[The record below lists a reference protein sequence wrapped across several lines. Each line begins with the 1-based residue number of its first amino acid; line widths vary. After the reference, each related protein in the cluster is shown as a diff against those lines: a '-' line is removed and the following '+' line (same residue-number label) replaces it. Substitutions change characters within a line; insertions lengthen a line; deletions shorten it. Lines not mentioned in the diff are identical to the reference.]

1 MVELTSAQFK
11 VMEYIFNH
19 MDSTGTPPTIRE
31 IASYFNWKSI
41 GSAQDVIAALRKK
54 GLLLSNVPGKSR
66 QIVPTKEVSE
76 YFYQYYSKS
85 QNISAK
91 KYSTNQHSYHNSSYL
106 PQPQVLPGFEDS
118 IRVPLIGRVAAGFPH
133 EAIENSAEYISFPNI
148 SKNKANKLFAL
159 EIEGLSMVFAGLLPK
174 DIVLVELGS
183 EAKDNDIVVASL
195 GFSET
200 TIKRFAKKGSFQ
212 YEKNISLILNS
223 DEKNLSLPNAILI
236 PENPEYLPIPFGT
249 HSDDKIIGV
258 VRSLYRKNIF

>member
-11 VMEYIFNH
+11 VMDFIFNH
-19 MDSTGTPPTIRE
+19 MDATGTPPTIRE

-76 YFYQYYSKS
+76 YFYQYYSQSHLVPTKKNGSSS
-85 QNISAK
+85 QTQNFM
-91 KYSTNQHSYHNSSYL
+91 TNTDH
-106 PQPQVLPGFEDS
+106 VLPGFENS
-118 IRVPLIGRVAAGFPH
+118 VRVPLIGRVAAGSPH
-133 EAIENSAEYISFPNI
+133 EAIESSGDYISFPNI
-148 SKNKANKLFAL
+148 AKNKASKLFAL
-159 EIEGLSMVFAGLLPK
+159 EIEGLSMLHAGLLPK
-174 DIVLVELGS
+174 DIVLVELCS
-183 EAKDNDIVVASL
+183 EAKDNDIVVAAL
-195 GFSET
+195 GYSET

-212 YEKNISLILNS
+212 YEKNISFLINS
-223 DEKNLSLPNAILI
+223 LEADLQLPNAILI
-236 PENPEYLPIPFGT
+236 PENPDYLPIPFGN

>member
-11 VMEYIFNH
+11 VMDFIFNH

-76 YFYQYYSKS
+76 YFYQYYSQS
-85 QNISAK
+85 QLV
-91 KYSTNQHSYHNSSYL
+91 STKRGTSHSSTQNYTSNTDPFH
-106 PQPQVLPGFEDS
+106 VLPGFEDS
-118 IRVPLIGRVAAGFPH
+118 IRVPLIGRVAAGSPH
-133 EAIENSAEYISFPNI
+133 EAIESPDEYISFPNI
-148 SKNKANKLFAL
+148 SKNKASKLFAL
-159 EIEGLSMVFAGLLPK
+159 EIEGLSMLYAGLLPK
-174 DIVLVELGS
+174 DIVLVELSS
-183 EAKDNDIVVASL
+183 EAKDNDIVVAAL
-195 GFSET
+195 GYSET

-212 YEKNISLILNS
+212 YEKNISFLANS
-223 DEKNLSLPNAILI
+223 HETNLHLPNAILI
-236 PENPEYLPIPFGT
+236 PENPDYLPIPFGT
-249 HSDDKIIGV
+249 HSEDKIIGV